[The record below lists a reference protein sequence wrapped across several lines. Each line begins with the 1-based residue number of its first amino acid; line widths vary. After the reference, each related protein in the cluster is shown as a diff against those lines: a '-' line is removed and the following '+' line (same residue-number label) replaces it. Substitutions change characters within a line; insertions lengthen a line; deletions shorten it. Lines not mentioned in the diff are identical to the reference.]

1 MKLAEAIREYH
12 SILLS
17 LWGHQRDEVSKFEEK
32 DYRALFFEMGAGK
45 TWTALADWLQKVLL
59 NKRILQTI
67 IFCPKIMIEGWKRE
81 AERLFAAEFSKLIVP
96 LEGSGTQRIKKL
108 KATKDPSI
116 FVTNIEALGMKE
128 FMEVLHKKGIEFCI
142 FDESHKLKDPKGVRS
157 KAAIKLADTCKYKL
171 ILSGSPILNDYID
184 IWSQFR
190 ILNKNLLGDNFFKFR
205 LNHFYNANASKT
217 WVSFPAWTIKPE
229 SLPKLEAL
237 VRENAGVALK
247 KDVMKFLPPIVK
259 KEIYVDLPPSL
270 AKNYKEMEKHFVT
283 EVEGEVMSADIVIV
297 KMLRLQQI
305 CCGIVTND
313 EKETTSIKTGKH
325 EALKELLDDL
335 CPHSKVIVW
344 ANFKQCIQDV
354 KDICDEIR
362 LYYTVIEGGQSNA
375 ERQEQVDTFNNTK
388 THSVCIANQQA
399 GGVGV
404 GLQAA
409 SYMVYFSKD
418 YRLESDIQSQA
429 RAHRGG
435 SEQHQCIT
443 RIDLLTK
450 GTIEEDIHQA
460 LREKGKLGDIIRGV
474 KDRWR

>member
-45 TWTALADWLQKVLL
+45 TRTSIAGWLQKVLL

-81 AERLFAAEFSKLIVP
+81 IEGLLPLDFAKIIVP
-96 LEGSGTQRIKKL
+96 LEGSGPGRIKRLKL
-108 KATKDPSI
+108 SKEPRI
-116 FVTNIEALGMKE
+116 YITNLEALGMKD
-128 FMEVLHKKGIEFCI
+128 FMEALHKKAIEFVV

-157 KAAIKLADTCKYKL
+157 KAAIKLADTCRYKQ
-171 ILSGSPILNDYID
+171 ILTGSPILNDYID

-190 ILNKNLLGDNFFKFR
+190 ILNKHLLGDNFFKWR
-205 LNHFYNANASKT
+205 LNNFYNANADKT
-217 WVSFPAWTIKPE
+217 WLSFPAWTIKPE
-229 SLPKLEAL
+229 SLPKIERL

-247 KDVMKFLPPIVK
+247 KDVMKFLPPIVR
-259 KEIYVDLPPSL
+259 KEIYVDLLPSL

-283 EVEGEVMSADIVIV
+283 EIEGEVMSADIVIV
-297 KMLRLQQI
+297 KMLRLQQL

-313 EKETTSIKTGKH
+313 EKETKSVITGKH

-344 ANFKQCIQDV
+344 ANFKQCISDV
-354 KDICDEIR
+354 KDICDEIG

-375 ERQEQVDTFNNTK
+375 ERQEQVDNFNNLK
-388 THSVCIANQQA
+388 IYSVCIANQQA
-399 GGVGV
+399 GGVGI

-409 SYMVYFSKD
+409 SYMIYFSKD
-418 YRLESDIQSQA
+418 YRLESDIQSEA

-435 SEQHQCIT
+435 SEIHQCIT

-474 KDRWR
+474 KDRWK